1 MRLGDF
7 GLANLM
13 NHDKSPVSTFTV
25 GTMGYFA
32 PQYLKYGK
40 ATDKWQD
47 WCFHLSCGYTEVACG
62 RRPIEREPDILKMV
76 NLVDWVWG
84 HSIMNDIMFMYLA

>member
-1 MRLGDF
+1 MLDEGFHVRLGDF

-32 PQYLKYGK
+32 PEYLKYGK
-40 ATDKWQD
+40 ATDKTD
-47 WCFHLSCGYTEVACG
+47 VFIYRVV
-62 RRPIEREPDILKMV
+62 ILKW
-76 NLVDWVWG
+76 LVEEGQLRENQIFSKW
-84 HSIMNDIMFMYLA
+84 